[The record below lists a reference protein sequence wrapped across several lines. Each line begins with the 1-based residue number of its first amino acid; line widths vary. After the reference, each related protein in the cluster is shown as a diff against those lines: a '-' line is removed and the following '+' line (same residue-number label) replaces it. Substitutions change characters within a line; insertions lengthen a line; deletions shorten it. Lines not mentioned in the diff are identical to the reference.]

1 MKTPMTSR
9 LLRASALLL
18 TCLAVSSCGDD
29 PELVR
34 KREEQKAEIRLL
46 DGELKILQEKIAQLP
61 PDRTTEVAKL
71 KQESELQQVEIAKL
85 EQEIASLQ
93 KQKVDID
100 KDHEAYRRKYVVR

>member
-1 MKTPMTSR
+1 MKIPTYTR

-61 PDRTTEVAKL
+61 PDRATDIAKM
-71 KQESELQQVEIAKL
+71 KQESELQQDEIAKL
-85 EQEIASLQ
+85 EQEIVSLQ
-93 KQKVDID
+93 KQKAEIE